1 MLKIIYCTE
10 KFDNAHIHAKNSK
23 LQLIN
28 SKVQYELQFC
38 LNRYDNYFDY
48 SLRRG
53 H

>member
-1 MLKIIYCTE
+1 MLKIIYCSE
-10 KFDNAHIHAKNSK
+10 KFDNAHTHEKNSR
-23 LQLIN
+23 LRLIN
-28 SKVQYELQFC
+28 SKIQYELQFR